1 MKEILLVD
9 DEVSVRQAERIVLE
23 AEGYKI
29 SEASNADEAWTMVQ
43 KNQPELILL
52 DIRMPGM
59 PAIELVKKIKNNPK
73 LRKIKIVYVTAI
85 VGTKEFTKKVE
96 GVIDALEKPFK
107 SEDLIKIVKN
117 AIAYEVL

>member
-1 MKEILLVD
+1 MKEILIVD

-29 SEASNADEAWTMVQ
+29 SEAANADEAWKIIQ
-43 KNQPELILL
+43 KSQPELILL

-85 VGTKEFTKKVE
+85 IGTKEFTKKVE

-107 SEDLIKIVKN
+107 NEDLIKTVKN
-117 AIAYEVL
+117 AMAYEVL